1 MDGLSLLPAIAVIP
15 LLSNSLFATMM
26 VADAVAFPFAALV
39 SAAMIYDISQR
50 SQSHAGIY
58 RHIAAGELLLVTI
71 GNLFL
76 FSGLIPIL
84 LCVLI
89 GFGLL
94 TLGYRQQQRSI
105 FASGAVLMLTG
116 MLQQVYELVHHFDLG
131 SWISLAILGIAA
143 IVLASTIESQGGR
156 LKPKLEHWK
165 TSFKQWEK

>member
-1 MDGLSLLPAIAVIP
+1 
-15 LLSNSLFATMM
+15 MM